1 MISRRPVVYVSGP
14 WRGANTEL
22 NTYLAV
28 SASVELLKRGCAPI
42 CVHPLIGPAHEAGC
56 TNEQVLDA
64 DAALVARCDAILML
78 PGWRQSERC
87 QFELFVAYDF
97 GLAIYE
103 TIDELVADM
112 LGSAPE
118 EDCDA

>member
-56 TNEQVLDA
+56 THEQGLDA

-78 PGWRQSERC
+78 PGWLESEGCRLEFAC
-87 QFELFVAYDF
+87 AEFN
-97 GLAIYE
+97 GLCVYSS
-103 TIDELVADM
+103 IDELVSELVGREA
-112 LGSAPE
+112 E